1 MDSIM
6 NLLTTL
12 LIILIFAIVILLFVA
27 WYMSYKNK
35 QSNEEEKSAG
45 AGTIGGKTKVAKEY
59 TKKSIFQF
67 MQFDKIED
75 NMIIQDDSKKYL
87 MVVECEGINYDL
99 MSQVEKTAVEAGF
112 VQFLNT
118 LRHPIQIYTQT
129 RTINISDSITNYT
142 DKIEE
147 TKKELEVK
155 QATYS
160 RLLRTENYNEKQ
172 AEALSRDIIRL
183 KNLYEYGND
192 VVENIQKTSQNKNV
206 LRKHYY
212 IVIPYYSAELAGDL
226 LDEEERK
233 SMIFSELYTRA
244 QSLIRTLSA
253 CSVKSRVLNS
263 NELVELLYI
272 AYNRDESD
280 IYSVTKAIRA
290 GYNELYSTAPD
301 VVDKKMKALNEQIE
315 KAAFEKANQKVIE
328 AKTEKQKAFEQKQE
342 NQEDLIAQLA
352 SIIVE
357 QNRGAIGNDIADN
370 AIEKIQEEKQKR
382 RGRPKKQTSESTEE
396 GGVGAN
402 EKEGRDRST
411 KTA

>member
-1 MDSIM
+1 MDGIM

-35 QSNEEEKSAG
+35 QNSEEEKT
-45 AGTIGGKTKVAKEY
+45 AGTGTTGGKTKIAKEY

-87 MVVECEGINYDL
+87 MVIECEGINYDL

-129 RTINISDSITNYT
+129 RTINIADSIANYT
-142 DKIEE
+142 SKLEE
-147 TKKELEVK
+147 TKKELDIK
-155 QATYS
+155 QATYT

-172 AEALSRDIIRL
+172 AEILSRDIIRL

-192 VVENIQKTSQNKNV
+192 VIENIQKTSQNKNV

-280 IYSVTKAIRA
+280 VYSVSKAIRA
-290 GYNELYSTAPD
+290 GYNELYATAPD
-301 VVDKKMKALNEQIE
+301 VLDKKMKALDEKIE
-315 KAAFEKANQKVIE
+315 KEALNLAMETINVVREEKERKIKKKENNFEELVRKMATDMLKENQKYVGREVTEKAIK
-328 AKTEKQKAFEQKQE
+328 
-342 NQEDLIAQLA
+342 
-352 SIIVE
+352 
-357 QNRGAIGNDIADN
+357 
-370 AIEKIQEEKQKR
+370 KIK
-382 RGRPKKQTSESTEE
+382 GTEE
-396 GGVGAN
+396 GGEAN
-402 EKEGRDRST
+402 E
-411 KTA
+411 